1 MVGYT
6 VLPVG
11 VAETAIV
18 AVDDMV
24 IPSST
29 DDDVSVT
36 SAVIVGDGVAVA
48 SVVVVEDDVAIS
60 SAVVVVDVVISSAV
74 VVVDVV
80 ISSAVVV
87 VDVVISS
94 AVVVDDVL
102 VPSIVVAVDDEDII
116 FVDVMTVITMLK
128 LHQRRHACLYMMR

>member
-1 MVGYT
+1 MAGYT

-11 VAETAIV
+11 VAETPIV

-24 IPSST
+24 TPSST

-48 SVVVVEDDVAIS
+48 SVVVIEDDVAIS
-60 SAVVVVDVVISSAV
+60 SAVVVVN
-74 VVVDVV
+74 
-80 ISSAVVV
+80 
-87 VDVVISS
+87 VVISS

-102 VPSIVVAVDDEDII
+102 VPSIVVVVDDEDII
-116 FVDVMTVITMLK
+116 SAYVMTVITMMK
-128 LHQRRHACLYMMR
+128 LHQRRHACLYMMRRTYPEMKL

>member
-1 MVGYT
+1 MNFSELRYLMAGYT

-11 VAETAIV
+11 VAETPIV

-36 SAVIVGDGVAVA
+36 SAVIVDDGVAVA

-60 SAVVVVDVVISSAV
+60 SAVVVVGVA
-74 VVVDVV
+74 
-80 ISSAVVV
+80 
-87 VDVVISS
+87 ISS

-102 VPSIVVAVDDEDII
+102 VLSIVVAVDDEDII
-116 FVDVMTVITMLK
+116 SVDVIAVITMMK
-128 LHQRRHACLYMMR
+128 LHQCRHECLYMMR